1 MEIMLDSIIQWDI
14 KHFKLWMYVKCVKDD
29 KSILCERTFTLVPQ
43 PVNECQRRWMKIFYL
58 HIFVQYLLLIIHDYL
73 YGNNNPFFCSQ
84 HSSQPGRHTWWGYSS
99 SVQFSHSVMADS
111 LRPHEPQHTRPPC
124 PSPTPG
130 VNAYKLPQS
139 HQTGELNVR
148 SNSATP
154 IIFKLKK
161 LFAA

>member
-1 MEIMLDSIIQWDI
+1 MGITIPSS
-14 KHFKLWMYVKCVKDD
+14 VANTVP
-29 KSILCERTFTLVPQ
+29 SLVD
-43 PVNECQRRWMKIFYL
+43 
-58 HIFVQYLLLIIHDYL
+58 IHDE
-73 YGNNNPFFCSQ
+73 GI
-84 HSSQPGRHTWWGYSS
+84 
-99 SVQFSHSVMADS
+99 SVQFSHSDVSNS
-111 LRPHEPQHTRPPC
+111 LRPHESQHTRPPC

-139 HQTGELNVR
+139 HQTGELIVR

>member
-1 MEIMLDSIIQWDI
+1 MGITIPSSVANTVPSLVDI
-14 KHFKLWMYVKCVKDD
+14 HGEG
-29 KSILCERTFTLVPQ
+29 IP
-43 PVNECQRRWMKIFYL
+43 
-58 HIFVQYLLLIIHDYL
+58 
-73 YGNNNPFFCSQ
+73 
-84 HSSQPGRHTWWGYSS
+84 
-99 SVQFSHSVMADS
+99 VQFSSVHSVMSDS